1 MPIGEYLRS
10 RRVPHRLRRCQRQ
23 WRPIEGYNLCAADA
37 RAAEES
43 DFQSWPP
50 QPNRYSRAWAHPDV
64 DDRAGAG
71 HQSAEPS
78 GADSSDG
85 RLDTRGPV
93 TDSHTRDNAGQMI
106 AMEKRVVHHPTPQ
119 IRPQEFGGGAKSAIR
134 RLALGMADNRVKIR
148 KKPGL
153 DRGS

>member
-10 RRVPHRLRRCQRQ
+10 RRVPDRLRRYKRQRGA
-23 WRPIEGYNLCAADA
+23 IEGYNLCAADA

-43 DFQSWPP
+43 DFQCWPP
-50 QPNRYSRAWAHPDV
+50 QPDRYSRAWVHQDV

-71 HQSAEPS
+71 YQSAEPS

-93 TDSHTRDNAGQMI
+93 TDSHTRDNAGRMI

-119 IRPQEFGGGAKSAIR
+119 IRPQEFGGGAKSAMR
-134 RLALGMADNRVKIR
+134 RLALCMADKRVEIG

-153 DRGS
+153 DRGR